1 MTIGQAFNASV
12 PYYDDWIRKALPGYE
27 AMFAAALDVIPFG
40 QDDPL
45 SVLDL
50 GAGTGLFSYHVFTR
64 FPRSTFVLCDVA
76 EKMLDIARERFNVQG
91 KQFGYMVKDYRDIEG
106 EGAYDLVI
114 SSMSIHHLS
123 DREKQVLFGK
133 VFAILRQPGV
143 FVNVD
148 QIKGGTLYLE
158 QLYWTW
164 WLAKIRHAGA
174 SEEQIR
180 AGVER
185 RHAYDKDACLEDQ
198 LAWLRNAGFE
208 TVDCVYKNYS
218 LGVFFAVKGFPGNA
232 ARGDSLH
239 NDLS

>member
-1 MTIGQAFNASV
+1 MTIGEAFNASV
-12 PYYDDWIRKALPGYE
+12 TYYDDWIRKALPGYE
-27 AMFAAALDVIPFG
+27 DMFAAALDALPFG
-40 QDDPL
+40 QDDRL

-50 GAGTGLFSYHVFTR
+50 GAGTGLFSHQVGTR
-64 FPRSTFVLCDVA
+64 FPQATFVLCDVA
-76 EKMLDIARERFNVQG
+76 EKMLDIARERFRVHG
-91 KQFGYMVKDYRDIEG
+91 TQFEYVVKDYRDIEG

-123 DREKQVLFGK
+123 DNEKKVLFGR
-133 VFAILRQPGV
+133 VFRILRQPGV

-148 QIKGGTLYLE
+148 QIRGGTPYLE

-174 SEEQIR
+174 SEDQIR

-185 RHAYDKDACLEDQ
+185 RHAYDKDAYLEDQ
-198 LAWLRNAGFE
+198 LAWLKDAGFE

-218 LGVFFAVKGFPGNA
+218 LGVFFAMKGLPENA
-232 ARGDSLH
+232 AGTDSP
-239 NDLS
+239 

>member
-27 AMFAAALDVIPFG
+27 DMFAAALDVVPFG

-50 GAGTGLFSYHVFTR
+50 GAGTGLFSHHVFTR
-64 FPRSTFVLCDVA
+64 FSRATFVLCDVA
-76 EKMLDIARERFNVQG
+76 EKMLDIARERFKAQD
-91 KQFGYMVKDYRDIEG
+91 KQFEYVVRDYRDIEG
-106 EGAYDLVI
+106 EWSYDLVI

-123 DREKQVLFGK
+123 DHEKKILFGK
-133 VFAILRQPGV
+133 VFRILREPGI

-148 QIKGGTLYLE
+148 QIKGDTPYLE

-164 WLAKIRHAGA
+164 WLAKIRRAGA
-174 SEEQIR
+174 SEKQIK

-185 RHAYDKDACLEDQ
+185 RHAYDKDTCLEDQ
-198 LAWLRNAGFE
+198 LGWLKNAGFE

-218 LGVFFAVKGFPGNA
+218 LGVFFAMKGFPANA
-232 ARGDSLH
+232 AKGDSPY
-239 NDLS
+239 

>member
-1 MTIGQAFNASV
+1 MTIRQAFNASV
-12 PYYDDWIRKALPGYE
+12 PYYDDWIRKALPGYGE
-27 AMFAAALDVIPFG
+27 MFDAALEVIPFG
-40 QDDPL
+40 KDDPL
-45 SVLDL
+45 SVVDL

-64 FPRSTFVLCDVA
+64 FPRATFVLCDVA
-76 EKMLDIARERFNVQG
+76 EKMLDIARERFKIQSD
-91 KQFGYMVKDYRDIEG
+91 QFKYVVKDYRDIEG

-123 DREKQVLFGK
+123 DREKKTLFGK

-148 QIKGGTLYLE
+148 QIKGGTPYLE

-174 SEEQIR
+174 SEEQIQV
-180 AGVER
+180 GVER
-185 RHAYDKDACLEDQ
+185 RHAYDQDASMEDQ
-198 LAWLRNAGFE
+198 LAWLRGAGFE

-218 LGVFFAVKGFPGNA
+218 LGVFFGMKGFPGNT
-232 ARGDSLH
+232 ARGDSPQ
-239 NDLS
+239 